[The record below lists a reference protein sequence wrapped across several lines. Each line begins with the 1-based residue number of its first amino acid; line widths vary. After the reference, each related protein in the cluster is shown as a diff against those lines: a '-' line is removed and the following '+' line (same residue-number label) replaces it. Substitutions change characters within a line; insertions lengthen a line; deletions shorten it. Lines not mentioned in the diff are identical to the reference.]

1 MTRKSALV
9 VALLV
14 LLLAFAYAAVKRQAG
29 AMSDLLGGRERT
41 SVSHSMIV
49 DKVRAV
55 AKLVTSETTIRD
67 VVVYKNTWYGSTKQS
82 LVVVTGRL
90 LAGIDM
96 EHGSDV
102 KVDDAAKRIE
112 ITLPKAG
119 IMALEIS
126 DMQTYDERGGLWNPF
141 TPADRD
147 NILRLAR
154 GQIMRSATSLNVT
167 AHAEKSAADLL
178 TSLFSTDGYTASVRF
193 VPVLEPAGDKNSN
206 GQRN

>member
-29 AMSDLLGGRERT
+29 ALSDLLGGRERT

-193 VPVLEPAGDKNSN
+193 VPQLQTVDGS
-206 GQRN
+206 R

>member
-1 MTRKSALV
+1 MTRKSALA
-9 VALLV
+9 VARLV
-14 LLLAFAYAAVKRQAG
+14 LLLAFAYAAVRQQAG
-29 AMSDLLGGRERT
+29 AIGDLLGGRERT

-102 KVDDAAKRIE
+102 RVDDAAKRIE

-119 IMALEIS
+119 IMALEIT

-147 NILRLAR
+147 NVLRLAR

-193 VPVLEPAGDKNSN
+193 VPQLQTVDGN
-206 GQRN
+206 R

>member
-1 MTRKSALV
+1 MTRKLALV
-9 VALLV
+9 AALLV
-14 LLLAFAYAAVKRQAG
+14 LLLAFAYAAVRRQAG
-29 AMSDLLGGRERT
+29 VIGDLLGGRERT

-96 EHGSDV
+96 EHGADV

-193 VPVLEPAGDKNSN
+193 VPVLEPVAGS
-206 GQRN
+206 R

>member
-1 MTRKSALV
+1 MTRKLALV
-9 VALLV
+9 AALLV
-14 LLLAFAYAAVKRQAG
+14 LLLTFAYAAVRRQAG
-29 AMSDLLGGRERT
+29 VIGDLLGGRERT

-96 EHGSDV
+96 NRGADV

-154 GQIMRSATSLNVT
+154 GQIMRSATSLNIT
-167 AHAEKSAADLL
+167 AHAEKSGADLL

-193 VPVLEPAGDKNSN
+193 VPQLQPVDGS
-206 GQRN
+206 R

>member
-9 VALLV
+9 VGVIV
-14 LLLAFAYAAVKRQAG
+14 LLFAFAYVALSRQASVVG
-29 AMSDLLGGRERT
+29 DFLGGRERT
-41 SVSHSMIV
+41 SVTHSMIV
-49 DKVRAV
+49 DRVRAV

-90 LAGIDM
+90 LAGIDLQQ
-96 EHGSDV
+96 GSDV
-102 KVDDAAKRIE
+102 TIDDATKHIA
-112 ITLPKAG
+112 ITLPKAD

-126 DMQTYDERGGLWNPF
+126 DMKTYDERGGLWNPF

-154 GQIMRSATSLNVT
+154 GQIMRSASQLDVI
-167 AHAEKSAADLL
+167 AHAEKSATDLL
-178 TSLFSTDGYTASVRF
+178 TGLFSVDGFTVSVKF
-193 VPVLEPAGDKNSN
+193 VPKLELA
-206 GQRN
+206 R

>member
-1 MTRKSALV
+1 MTRKLALV
-9 VALLV
+9 AALLV
-14 LLLAFAYAAVKRQAG
+14 LLLTFAYAAVRRQAG
-29 AMSDLLGGRERT
+29 VIGDLLGGRERT

-96 EHGSDV
+96 EHGADV

-193 VPVLEPAGDKNSN
+193 VPQLQPVDGS
-206 GQRN
+206 R

>member
-1 MTRKSALV
+1 MTRKLALV
-9 VALLV
+9 AALLV
-14 LLLAFAYAAVKRQAG
+14 LLLAFAYAAVRRQAG
-29 AMSDLLGGRERT
+29 VIGDLLGGRERT

-96 EHGSDV
+96 EHGADV

-154 GQIMRSATSLNVT
+154 GQIMRSATSLSVT

-178 TSLFSTDGYTASVRF
+178 ASLFSTDGYTASVRF
-193 VPVLEPAGDKNSN
+193 VPQLQTVDGS
-206 GQRN
+206 R

>member
-1 MTRKSALV
+1 MSRKLA
-9 VALLV
+9 VAGAVLLLV
-14 LLLAFAYAAVKRQAG
+14 LALGYAVLRRQAG
-29 AMSDLLGGRERT
+29 VMGDLLTGRERT
-41 SVSHSMIV
+41 SVTHSMIV

-55 AKLVTSETTIRD
+55 AKLVTSETTVRD

-96 EHGSDV
+96 QTGSDV
-102 KVDDAAKRIE
+102 KVDDATKRIE

-154 GQIMRSATSLNVT
+154 GQIMRSAEQLNVT
-167 AHAEKSAADLL
+167 AHAEKSAAELL
-178 TSLFSTDGYTASVRF
+178 TGLFSTDGYTASVRF
-193 VPVLEPAGDKNSN
+193 VPQLQAVG
-206 GQRN
+206 GGR

>member
-1 MTRKSALV
+1 MTRKLALV
-9 VALLV
+9 AALLV
-14 LLLAFAYAAVKRQAG
+14 LLLAFAYAAVRRQAG
-29 AMSDLLGGRERT
+29 VIGDLLGGRERT

-96 EHGSDV
+96 EHGADV

-147 NILRLAR
+147 KILRLAR

-193 VPVLEPAGDKNSN
+193 VPQLQPVDGS
-206 GQRN
+206 R

>member
-1 MTRKSALV
+1 MTRKSALA

-14 LLLAFAYAAVKRQAG
+14 LLLAFAYAAVRRQAG

-193 VPVLEPAGDKNSN
+193 VPQLQTVDGS
-206 GQRN
+206 R

>member
-1 MTRKSALV
+1 MTRKLALV
-9 VALLV
+9 AALLV
-14 LLLAFAYAAVKRQAG
+14 LLLAFAYAAVRRQAG
-29 AMSDLLGGRERT
+29 VIGDLLGGRERT

-96 EHGSDV
+96 EHGADV

-193 VPVLEPAGDKNSN
+193 VPVLEPVGDKNSN

>member
-1 MTRKSALV
+1 MTRKLALV
-9 VALLV
+9 AALLV
-14 LLLAFAYAAVKRQAG
+14 LLLTFAYAAVRRQADVIG
-29 AMSDLLGGRERT
+29 DLLGGRERT

-96 EHGSDV
+96 EHGADV

-193 VPVLEPAGDKNSN
+193 VPQLQPVDGS
-206 GQRN
+206 R

>member
-9 VALLV
+9 VGVIV
-14 LLLAFAYAAVKRQAG
+14 LLFAFAYVALSRQASVLG
-29 AMSDLLGGRERT
+29 DFLGGRERT

-49 DKVRAV
+49 DRVRAV

-90 LAGIDM
+90 LAGIDLQQ
-96 EHGSDV
+96 GSDV
-102 KVDDAAKRIE
+102 TIDDATKHIA
-112 ITLPKAG
+112 ITLPKAD

-126 DMQTYDERGGLWNPF
+126 DMKTYDERGGLWNPF

-154 GQIMRSATSLNVT
+154 GQIMRSASQLDVI
-167 AHAEKSAADLL
+167 AHAEKSATDLL
-178 TSLFSTDGYTASVRF
+178 TGLFSVDGFTVSVKF
-193 VPVLEPAGDKNSN
+193 VPKLELG
-206 GQRN
+206 R

>member
-1 MTRKSALV
+1 MTRKLALV
-9 VALLV
+9 AALLV
-14 LLLAFAYAAVKRQAG
+14 LLLAFAYAAVRRQAG
-29 AMSDLLGGRERT
+29 VIGDLLGGRERT

-193 VPVLEPAGDKNSN
+193 VPQLQTVDGS
-206 GQRN
+206 R

>member
-1 MTRKSALV
+1 MTRKLALV
-9 VALLV
+9 ATLLV
-14 LLLAFAYAAVKRQAG
+14 LLLAVAYAAVRRQAG
-29 AMSDLLGGRERT
+29 VIGDLLSGRERT

-96 EHGSDV
+96 NRGADV

-193 VPVLEPAGDKNSN
+193 VPQLQPVDGS
-206 GQRN
+206 R

>member
-9 VALLV
+9 VGVIV
-14 LLLAFAYAAVKRQAG
+14 LLFAFAYVALSRQASVLG
-29 AMSDLLGGRERT
+29 DFLGGRERT

-49 DKVRAV
+49 DRVRAV

-90 LAGIDM
+90 LAGIDLQQ
-96 EHGSDV
+96 GSDV
-102 KVDDAAKRIE
+102 TIDDATKHIA
-112 ITLPKAG
+112 ITLPKAD

-126 DMQTYDERGGLWNPF
+126 DMKTYDERGGLWNPF

-154 GQIMRSATSLNVT
+154 GQIMRSASQLDVV
-167 AHAEKSAADLL
+167 AHAEKSATDLL
-178 TSLFSTDGYTASVRF
+178 TGLFSVDGFTVSVKF
-193 VPVLEPAGDKNSN
+193 VPKLELG
-206 GQRN
+206 R

>member
-1 MTRKSALV
+1 
-9 VALLV
+9 
-14 LLLAFAYAAVKRQAG
+14 
-29 AMSDLLGGRERT
+29 
-41 SVSHSMIV
+41 MIV

-96 EHGSDV
+96 NRGADV

>member
-1 MTRKSALV
+1 MTRKSALA

-14 LLLAFAYAAVKRQAG
+14 ILLAFAYAAVRRQAG

-49 DKVRAV
+49 DRVRAV

-96 EHGSDV
+96 EHGADV
-102 KVDDAAKRIE
+102 KVDDATKRIE

-167 AHAEKSAADLL
+167 AHAEKSAAELL

-193 VPVLEPAGDKNSN
+193 VPQLQTVDGS
-206 GQRN
+206 R

>member
-1 MTRKSALV
+1 MGRKPTVVGVVLV
-9 VALLV
+9 AIVV
-14 LLLAFAYAAVKRQAG
+14 IAFVFVRRQTG
-29 AMSDLLGGRERT
+29 AIGDLLSGRERT
-41 SVSHSMIV
+41 SVTHSMIV
-49 DKVRAV
+49 DRVRAV

-96 EHGSDV
+96 EKGTDV
-102 KVDDAAKRIE
+102 RIDDATKHIE
-112 ITLPKAG
+112 IILPKAG

-154 GQIMRSATSLNVT
+154 GQIMRSAEQLNVT
-167 AHAEKSAADLL
+167 AHAEKSAAELL
-178 TSLFSTDGYTASVRF
+178 TKLFSTDGYSVGVRF
-193 VPVLEPAGDKNSN
+193 EPLLQPVTEAGS
-206 GQRN
+206 R

>member
-1 MTRKSALV
+1 MTRKAALG

-41 SVSHSMIV
+41 SVSHSVIV

-102 KVDDAAKRIE
+102 RVDDAAKRIE

-193 VPVLEPAGDKNSN
+193 VPQLQTEEQGVG
-206 GQRN
+206 GGR

>member
-14 LLLAFAYAAVKRQAG
+14 LLLAFAYAAVRREAG

-193 VPVLEPAGDKNSN
+193 VPQLQTEEQAVG
-206 GQRN
+206 GGR

>member
-1 MTRKSALV
+1 MTRKFALAAALLVFV
-9 VALLV
+9 VALG
-14 LLLAFAYAAVKRQAG
+14 YAALRRQSG
-29 AMSDLLGGRERT
+29 VMGDLLSGRERT

-55 AKLVTSETTIRD
+55 AKLVTSETTVRD

-82 LVVVTGRL
+82 LVVVTARL

-96 EHGSDV
+96 QQGSDV
-102 KVDDAAKRIE
+102 KVDDASKRIE

-119 IMALEIS
+119 LMALEIT
-126 DMQTYDERGGLWNPF
+126 DMQTYDEHGGLWNPF

-154 GQIMRSATSLNVT
+154 GQIMRSAEQLNVT
-167 AHAEKSAADLL
+167 AHAEKSAAELL
-178 TSLFSTDGYTASVRF
+178 TGLFSTDGYTASVRF
-193 VPVLEPAGDKNSN
+193 VPKLEQQPVDGS
-206 GQRN
+206 R